1 MRDFPKIKDQRPNDE
16 TDRWVDCK
24 TVGIFFLQIAK
35 RRHSVRVSHEAREPH
50 TPYGRPFSASLQTF
64 SLFDVTVRAYLATR
78 KYGLACVCSLSS
90 GSAYH
95 IILSF

>member
-1 MRDFPKIKDQRPNDE
+1 MNSMRDFPKIKDQRPNDE

-50 TPYGRPFSASLQTF
+50 TPYGRPFSD
-64 SLFDVTVRAYLATR
+64 LFAL
-78 KYGLACVCSLSS
+78 
-90 GSAYH
+90 
-95 IILSF
+95 